1 MNGYTYS
8 AALDSRSCRFVGEVR
23 DAEFN
28 LVTRTS
34 PHYAS
39 PTDAIAAV
47 RRQHENAARMV
58 ARHNETS
65 APVGV

>member
-8 AALDSRSCRFVGEVR
+8 ATYHAAGRYIGEVR
-23 DAEFN
+23 DAEFR

-39 PTDAIAAV
+39 ATDAIAAV

-65 APVGV
+65 APVGA